1 MTPRTG
7 VAVVEAAFAAIL
19 ESELHE
25 MSITLARITE
35 CGGIGPEIMYDDAR
49 DLLTRHNHLRSLANA
64 EVSDRRAHAT
74 EIKQDANG
82 GSLH

>member
-1 MTPRTG
+1 MSATVAALESKSISAEEAMAISRAA
-7 VAVVEAAFAAIL
+7 AVVIGSL
-19 ESELHE
+19 RVELQYRQMRAE
-25 MSITLARITE
+25 K
-35 CGGIGPEIMYDDAR
+35 PEIEFMDS
-49 DLLTRHNHLRSLANA
+49 HNA